1 MCPAGWIRAN
11 PPPLRSS
18 FHRGSR
24 GADLLAPATFRR
36 EAGAG
41 WSYVER
47 APPAADEFD
56 LLGEARA
63 IVRDPG
69 FLVAAA
75 LALIVSLSLALAVC
89 LTARRAPSKPK
100 RA

>member
-1 MCPAGWIRAN
+1 MRW
-11 PPPLRSS
+11 L
-18 FHRGSR
+18 
-24 GADLLAPATFRR
+24 DLALAPATFRR

-47 APPAADEFD
+47 APPAADAFD

-69 FLVAAA
+69 FLVAAS
-75 LALIVSLSLALAVC
+75 LALVVTLALALAVC
-89 LTARRAPSKPK
+89 LTARRAPTKPK